1 MKNLFFDIYHIAQ
14 VMYYTNLT
22 RNIFLINNENEKFL
36 FIEQYNKNNFLKYNL
51 KSYNTKKDNFNKNY
65 LT

>member
-1 MKNLFFDIYHIAQ
+1 M
-14 VMYYTNLT
+14 
-22 RNIFLINNENEKFL
+22 NNENEKFL

>member
-14 VMYYTNLT
+14 VMYYINLT